1 MRRILAALC
10 ALMLVFGITGC
21 AADRFASQAVK
32 NDENFYCGTWVYYGF
47 ESDDAFLTA
56 KEYDELY
63 GTDSCSYYFVL
74 KSDGTG
80 CDYLQDGTV
89 DEYSWKVTKKGVII
103 DDFEFILKDNMIYG
117 DFENYIAYF
126 IKESS
131 SQAFPKEEKYETL
144 PSAPAVTT
152 APQTT
157 APETTSPPLTT
168 FTDSS
173 ADESDGI
180 SPTSG
185 IMYVKDNV
193 NVRKGPGTEFGRVG
207 HLNKGKKVEITGKAE
222 NGWYRIKFNDGEY
235 FVSGNYLAEEQP
247 AQSSAS
253 TEASSIATTAKP
265 ETTSPTT
272 TKAPE
277 TVPSTTTQKRLTED
291 DIRPEF
297 KELMDQYEAF
307 FDDYIAFM
315 KKYMSAS
322 SDDPMAML
330 GMLQDYLDWLEK
342 YSEVMEDFEDVGDSD
357 LTRAETFYYAEVALR
372 IEQKLL
378 SVMY

>member
-1 MRRILAALC
+1 MKRIVAVLLFAVVMMSTAC
-10 ALMLVFGITGC
+10 S
-21 AADRFASQAVK
+21 ADIRSIDDK
-32 NDENFYCGTWVYYGF
+32 DLYCGTWICVGAEYDGIFYTS
-47 ESDDAFLTA
+47 E
-56 KEYDELY
+56 KYDELN
-63 GTDSCSYYFVL
+63 GTSLSCYYFVL
-74 KSDGTG
+74 KDDGMG
-80 CDYLQDGTV
+80 YDYLNDGSV
-89 DEYSWKVTKKGVII
+89 DEYGWEESENGVII
-103 DDFEFILKDNMIYG
+103 DGVDFIRQD
-117 DFENYIAYF
+117 NYIVSSFNGLNMYYK
-126 IKESS
+126 KESS
-131 SQAFPKEEKYETL
+131 DQTFPNKEKDKAK
-144 PSAPAVTT
+144 PSAPTVTV
-152 APQTT
+152 APQT
-157 APETTSPPLTT
+157 AESETTSPPMTT
-168 FTDSS
+168 
-173 ADESDGI
+173 AVSDTF
-180 SPTSG
+180 S
-185 IMYVKDNV
+185 D
-193 NVRKGPGTEFGRVG
+193 
-207 HLNKGKKVEITGKAE
+207 
-222 NGWYRIKFNDGEY
+222 
-235 FVSGNYLAEEQP
+235 EQP

-253 TEASSIATTAKP
+253 TETPSIATTAKP
-265 ETTSPTT
+265 ETTSPPA

-277 TVPSTTTQKRLTED
+277 TAPSTTTQKRLTED